1 MHILCHPLILY
12 ITDLSRAIDSSIK
25 DKINDLTGNDEY
37 EFGDLSRLVD
47 SKIKGEVNKF
57 TNSTSYEFGDL
68 TKEIVRRVA
77 TGKYTLD
84 DLFMLLKALAM
95 VGASLSPVGKYVM
108 CACPQ
113 LNVYACNVCRLLNT

>member
-1 MHILCHPLILY
+1 MADTQKNSFSPKP
-12 ITDLSRAIDSSIK
+12 AI
-25 DKINDLTGNDEY
+25 TGNDEY

-68 TKEIVRRVA
+68 SKEIVRRVA

-84 DLFMLLKALAM
+84 DLFMLFKALAM
-95 VGASLSPVGKYVM
+95 VGASLSPVGKCDM
-108 CACPQ
+108 CMSS
-113 LNVYACNVCRLLNT
+113 